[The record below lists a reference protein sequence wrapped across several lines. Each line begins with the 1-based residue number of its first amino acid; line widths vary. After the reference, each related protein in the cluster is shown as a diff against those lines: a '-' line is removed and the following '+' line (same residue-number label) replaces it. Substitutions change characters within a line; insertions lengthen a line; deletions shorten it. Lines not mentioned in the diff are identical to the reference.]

1 MNFVVVSLADTQ
13 SPYTVVQYEVFSLDF
28 VEKIKEL
35 YGLERIT
42 TLCLFGGVAFD
53 LLANKGDFMEYIIFT
68 ELLDRKDDLPI
79 VGSVDYES
87 FAPRYEL
94 KFESQ
99 VFVNDVGRWRFRIF
113 KFKG

>member
-1 MNFVVVSLADTQ
+1 
-13 SPYTVVQYEVFSLDF
+13 
-28 VEKIKEL
+28 
-35 YGLERIT
+35 
-42 TLCLFGGVAFD
+42 
-53 LLANKGDFMEYIIFT
+53 MEYIIFT

-113 KFKG
+113 KFKGQEELMLATDIISVRY